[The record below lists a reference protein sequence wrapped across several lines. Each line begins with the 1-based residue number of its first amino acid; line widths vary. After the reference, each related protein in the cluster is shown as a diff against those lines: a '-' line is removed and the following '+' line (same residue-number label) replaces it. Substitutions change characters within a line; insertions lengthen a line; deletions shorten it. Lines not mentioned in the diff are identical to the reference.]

1 MNKFIEW
8 VGTSLSP
15 LSAYSTITYV
25 SKMIQMQVMKR
36 VMNKYP
42 IPRGLLPISMPIIEY
57 RNRVVIIVEITPP
70 KKRNERLLEK
80 RATLEK
86 EANDPKVYTS
96 A

>member
-25 SKMIQMQVMKR
+25 SKMIQMQVMNR

-42 IPRGLLPISMPIIEY
+42 IPRGLLPMSMPIIE
-57 RNRVVIIVEITPP
+57 
-70 KKRNERLLEK
+70 
-80 RATLEK
+80 
-86 EANDPKVYTS
+86 
-96 A
+96 